1 MRHHDATR
9 EDSRSKPQ
17 HGRNAVMVR
26 NYAYGSNH
34 HGSRLADI
42 HPETLTRRPQQ
53 PHGCT
58 PGNSGNPCIMNK
70 IQNRVP
76 VIDAKHRPLAP
87 CSPRRARI
95 LVQQG
100 KAHGRHRN
108 GVYYLALQR
117 TVPPESIQSA
127 HLMIDPGKSHTGLAI
142 VRDDKQHNRTILF
155 CATIRH
161 RNDVKKRLT
170 QRASFRRTR
179 RGRLRFRKPRFSN
192 RRRPAGWLPPSLR
205 SRLDNTLTWIYRL
218 TGLMAISEIHV
229 ETAQFDAQRLRDP
242 RIHGKDYQQGPLYQT
257 TLRAFVIHRDNSTCR
272 YCGKKAKPSELD
284 HVVPRS
290 LGGPNTPWN
299 LVVACHKCN
308 RRKDNQTVTEFLRRR
323 PQRLADIEAQ
333 LQKPLASAA
342 HMNVMIPELLN
353 RLRQQEV
360 PVTEHDA
367 AQTAANRQT
376 LNVEKDHHI
385 DAAVLGE
392 PTTLHGVPS
401 HILAIK
407 AVGRGQ
413 RKRIIPDKSGTPR
426 SQDWPNYCRLSPAK
440 RRKIPTPGHKN
451 RRKRI
456 DGIGTGDLVQIQH
469 ASGTVRG
476 HATPYRNRVS
486 IGTKPARTAY
496 ISAATLI
503 ARHHGYATTIVPSQ
517 N

>member
-1 MRHHDATR
+1 
-9 EDSRSKPQ
+9 
-17 HGRNAVMVR
+17 
-26 NYAYGSNH
+26 
-34 HGSRLADI
+34 
-42 HPETLTRRPQQ
+42 
-53 PHGCT
+53 
-58 PGNSGNPCIMNK
+58 MNN

-76 VIDAKHRPLAP
+76 VVDTAHRPLAP

-108 GVYYLALQR
+108 GVYYLTLHR
-117 TVPPESIQSA
+117 TVPRESILSSS
-127 HLMIDPGKSHTGLAI
+127 LMIDPGKSFTGIAI
-142 VRDDKQHNRTILF
+142 IRDDEQQNRTILF
-155 CATIRH
+155 CATLRH
-161 RNDVKKRLT
+161 RKDIQKRMT
-170 QRASFRRTR
+170 QRASFRQTR

-192 RRRPAGWLPPSLR
+192 RRRKPGWLTPSLR
-205 SRLDNTLTWIYRL
+205 SRLDNTLTWVYRL
-218 TGLMAISEIHV
+218 TGLIAISDIHV
-229 ETAQFDAQRLRDP
+229 ETAQFDAQRLRNLEV
-242 RIHGKDYQQGPLYQT
+242 HGIEYQQGPLYHT

-272 YCGKKAKPSELD
+272 YCGKKAKPVELD
-284 HVVPRS
+284 HVLPRS
-290 LGGPNTPWN
+290 LNGPNTPWN

-308 RRKDNQTVTEFLRRR
+308 QRKNNQPVAEFLKRR
-323 PQRLADIEAQ
+323 PQRLANIEAQ

-342 HMNVMIPELLN
+342 HMNIIIPALLN
-353 RLRQQEV
+353 RLRQQGHH
-360 PVTEHDA
+360 VTEHDA

-376 LNVEKDHHI
+376 LNVKKEHHI

-392 PTTLHGVPS
+392 PNTLRGVPS

-413 RKRIIPDKSGTPR
+413 RKRIIPDQSGTPR
-426 SQDWPNYCRLSPAK
+426 SQDWPNYCRLSPAE

-486 IGTKPARTAY
+486 IGTKPARTSF
-496 ISAATLI
+496 ISTATLL
-503 ARHHGYATTIVPSQ
+503 ARHHGYATNTVATQ

>member
-1 MRHHDATR
+1 
-9 EDSRSKPQ
+9 
-17 HGRNAVMVR
+17 
-26 NYAYGSNH
+26 
-34 HGSRLADI
+34 
-42 HPETLTRRPQQ
+42 
-53 PHGCT
+53 
-58 PGNSGNPCIMNK
+58 MNN

-76 VIDAKHRPLAP
+76 VIDAEHRPLAP

-95 LVQQG
+95 LVQQS

-108 GVYYLALQR
+108 GVYYLTLHR
-117 TVPPESIQSA
+117 TIPQEYIQSA
-127 HLMIDPGKSHTGLAI
+127 HLMIDPGKSFTGLAI
-142 VRDDKQHNRTILF
+142 VRDDEQHNRAILF
-155 CATIRH
+155 CTTLQH
-161 RNDVKKRLT
+161 RNDVRKRLT

-205 SRLDNTLTWIYRL
+205 SRLDNTLTWVSRL
-218 TGLMAISEIHV
+218 SALVAISDIHI
-229 ETAQFDAQRLRDP
+229 ETAQFDAQRLHNP

-272 YCGKKAKPSELD
+272 YCGKKAKPVELD
-284 HVVPRS
+284 HVIPRS
-290 LGGPNTPWN
+290 LSGPNTPWN
-299 LVVACHKCN
+299 LVVSCHKCN
-308 RRKDNQTVTEFLRRR
+308 QRKDNKPLAEFLKRR

-333 LQKPLASAA
+333 LQKPLESAA
-342 HMNVMIPELLN
+342 HMNAIIPELLR
-353 RLRQQEV
+353 RLCQQGHH
-360 PVTEHDA
+360 VTEHDA

-392 PTTLHGVPS
+392 PTTLRGVPN
-401 HILAIK
+401 HILSIK
-407 AVGRGQ
+407 AIGRGQ
-413 RKRIIPDKSGTPR
+413 RKRIMPDKSGTPR
-426 SQDWPNYCRLSPAK
+426 SQDWPNYCRLSPAE

-496 ISAATLI
+496 ISTATLI
-503 ARHHGYATTIVPSQ
+503 ARHHGYATTTVQSQ

>member
-1 MRHHDATR
+1 
-9 EDSRSKPQ
+9 
-17 HGRNAVMVR
+17 
-26 NYAYGSNH
+26 
-34 HGSRLADI
+34 
-42 HPETLTRRPQQ
+42 
-53 PHGCT
+53 
-58 PGNSGNPCIMNK
+58 MNN

-76 VIDAKHRPLAP
+76 VIDAEYRPLAP

-100 KAHGRHRN
+100 KANGRHQN
-108 GVYYLALQR
+108 GVYYLTLHH
-117 TVPPESIQSA
+117 TVPQESIQSSS
-127 HLMIDPGKSHTGLAI
+127 LMIDPGKSFTGIAI
-142 VRDDKQHNRTILF
+142 VRDDEQPNRTILF
-155 CATIRH
+155 CATLQH
-161 RNDVKKRLT
+161 RNDIQKRMT

-192 RRRPAGWLPPSLR
+192 RRRHAGWLPPSLR
-205 SRLDNTLTWIYRL
+205 SRLDNTLTWVYRI
-218 TGLMAISEIHV
+218 TGLIAIYDIHV
-229 ETAQFDAQRLRDP
+229 ETTQFDVQHLRNP
-242 RIHGKDYQQGPLYQT
+242 GVHGEEYQQGPLYHT

-272 YCGKKAKPSELD
+272 YCGKKAKPVELD
-284 HVVPRS
+284 HVIPRS

-308 RRKDNQTVTEFLRRR
+308 QRKDNQTVAEFLKRR

-342 HMNVMIPELLN
+342 HMNVIIPALLN
-353 RLRQQEV
+353 RLRQQGV

-376 LNVEKDHHI
+376 LNVKKDHHI

-392 PTTLHGVPS
+392 PTTLRGVPN
-401 HILAIK
+401 HILSIK
-407 AVGRGQ
+407 AIGRGQ
-413 RKRIIPDKSGTPR
+413 RKRIMPDKSGTPR
-426 SQDWPNYCRLSPAK
+426 SQDWSNYCRLSPAE
-440 RRKIPTPGHKN
+440 RRKVPTPGHKN

-456 DGIGTGDLVQIQH
+456 DGISTGDLVQIQH

-476 HATPYRNRVS
+476 QATPYRNRVS

-503 ARHHGYATTIVPSQ
+503 ARHHGYANTTVQSQ

>member
-1 MRHHDATR
+1 
-9 EDSRSKPQ
+9 
-17 HGRNAVMVR
+17 
-26 NYAYGSNH
+26 
-34 HGSRLADI
+34 
-42 HPETLTRRPQQ
+42 
-53 PHGCT
+53 
-58 PGNSGNPCIMNK
+58 MNN

-76 VIDAKHRPLAP
+76 VIDAEYRPLAP

-100 KAHGRHRN
+100 KANGRHRN
-108 GVYYLALQR
+108 GIYYLTLHR
-117 TVPPESIQSA
+117 TIPQESIQSA
-127 HLMIDPGKSHTGLAI
+127 DLMIDPGKSFTGLAI
-142 VRDDKQHNRTILF
+142 VRDDEQCNRAVLF

-192 RRRPAGWLPPSLR
+192 RRRKPGSLPPSLR
-205 SRLDNTLTWIYRL
+205 SRLDNTLTWIDRL
-218 TGLMAISEIHV
+218 TGLIAVSEIHM
-229 ETAQFDAQRLRDP
+229 ETTQFDAQRLRDP
-242 RIHGKDYQQGPLYQT
+242 EIHGKQYQQGPLYQT

-272 YCGKKAKPSELD
+272 YCGKKAKPVELD
-284 HVVPRS
+284 HVIPRS

-308 RRKDNQTVTEFLRRR
+308 QRKDNQTVAEFLRRR

-342 HMNVMIPELLN
+342 HMNVIIPELLR
-353 RLRQQEV
+353 RLRQQGHH
-360 PVTEHDA
+360 VTEHDA
-367 AQTAANRQT
+367 AQTAANRQM

-392 PTTLHGVPS
+392 PATLRGVPN
-401 HILAIK
+401 HILSIK

-413 RKRIIPDKSGTPR
+413 RKRIMPDKSGTPR
-426 SQDWPNYCRLSPAK
+426 SQDWPNYCRLSPAE
-440 RRKIPTPGHKN
+440 RQKIPTPGHKN

-486 IGTKPARTAY
+486 IGTKPARTSF

-503 ARHHGYATTIVPSQ
+503 ARHHGYATTTVQSQ

>member
-1 MRHHDATR
+1 
-9 EDSRSKPQ
+9 
-17 HGRNAVMVR
+17 
-26 NYAYGSNH
+26 
-34 HGSRLADI
+34 
-42 HPETLTRRPQQ
+42 
-53 PHGCT
+53 
-58 PGNSGNPCIMNK
+58 MNN

-76 VIDAKHRPLAP
+76 VTDAEHHPLAP

-100 KAHGRHRN
+100 KANGRHQN
-108 GVYYLALQR
+108 GIYYLTLHR
-117 TVPPESIQSA
+117 TIPQESIQSA
-127 HLMIDPGKSHTGLAI
+127 HLMIDPGKSFTGIAI
-142 VRDDKQHNRTILF
+142 VRDDKQQNRTILF
-155 CATIRH
+155 CATLRH
-161 RNDVKKRLT
+161 RNDIQKRMT
-170 QRASFRRTR
+170 QRASSRRTR

-205 SRLDNTLTWIYRL
+205 SRLDNTLTWVCRL
-218 TGLMAISEIHV
+218 TALIAIYDIHV
-229 ETAQFDAQRLRDP
+229 ETAQFDAQRLRNAEV
-242 RIHGKDYQQGPLYQT
+242 HGKDYQQGPLYHT

-272 YCGKKAKPSELD
+272 YCGKKAKPVELD
-284 HVVPRS
+284 HVIPRS
-290 LGGPNTPWN
+290 LSGPNTPWN

-308 RRKDNQTVTEFLRRR
+308 RRKDNQTVAEFLKRR

-342 HMNVMIPELLN
+342 HMNVIIPELLR
-353 RLRQQEV
+353 RLCQQGHH
-360 PVTEHDA
+360 VTEHDA

-376 LNVEKDHHI
+376 LNVKKDHHI

-392 PTTLHGVPS
+392 PTTLRGVPN
-401 HILAIK
+401 HILSIK
-407 AVGRGQ
+407 ATGRGQ
-413 RKRIIPDKSGTPR
+413 RKRIMPDQSGTPR
-426 SQDWPNYCRLSPAK
+426 SQDWPNYCRLSPAE

-486 IGTKPARTAY
+486 IGAKPARTAY
-496 ISAATLI
+496 LSTTTLI
-503 ARHHGYATTIVPSQ
+503 ARHHGYATTTVQSQ

>member
-1 MRHHDATR
+1 
-9 EDSRSKPQ
+9 
-17 HGRNAVMVR
+17 
-26 NYAYGSNH
+26 
-34 HGSRLADI
+34 
-42 HPETLTRRPQQ
+42 
-53 PHGCT
+53 
-58 PGNSGNPCIMNK
+58 MNN

-76 VIDAKHRPLAP
+76 VTDAEYRPLAP

-100 KAHGRHRN
+100 KANGRHQN
-108 GVYYLALQR
+108 GVYYLTLHR
-117 TVPPESIQSA
+117 TIPQESIQSA
-127 HLMIDPGKSHTGLAI
+127 HLMIDPGKSFTGLAI
-142 VRDDKQHNRTILF
+142 VRDDEPQNRTVLF
-155 CATIRH
+155 CGIIQH
-161 RNDVKKRLT
+161 RNDVRKRLT

-192 RRRPAGWLPPSLR
+192 RRRSAGWLPPSLR
-205 SRLDNTLTWIYRL
+205 SRLDNTITWIDRL
-218 TGLMAISEIHV
+218 TGLIAISEIHV
-229 ETAQFDAQRLRDP
+229 ETTQFDVQHLRNP
-242 RIHGKDYQQGPLYQT
+242 GVHGEEYQKGPLYHT

-272 YCGKKAKPSELD
+272 YCGKKAKPAELD
-284 HVVPRS
+284 HVIPRS
-290 LGGPNTPWN
+290 LSGPNTPWN
-299 LVVACHKCN
+299 LVVSCHKCN
-308 RRKDNQTVTEFLRRR
+308 QRKNNKSLAEFLKRR

-342 HMNVMIPELLN
+342 HMNIIIPALLN

-392 PTTLHGVPS
+392 PATLRGIPS
-401 HILAIK
+401 HILSIK

-413 RKRIIPDKSGTPR
+413 RKRIVPNKSGTPHSR
-426 SQDWPNYCRLSPAK
+426 HWPAYCRLSPAE
-440 RRKIPTPGHKN
+440 RRKIPTPAHKN

-469 ASGTVRG
+469 TSGTVRG

-496 ISAATLI
+496 ISTATLI
-503 ARHHGYATTIVPSQ
+503 ARHHGYATTTIQSK

>member
-1 MRHHDATR
+1 
-9 EDSRSKPQ
+9 
-17 HGRNAVMVR
+17 
-26 NYAYGSNH
+26 
-34 HGSRLADI
+34 
-42 HPETLTRRPQQ
+42 
-53 PHGCT
+53 
-58 PGNSGNPCIMNK
+58 MNN

-76 VIDAKHRPLAP
+76 VIDTEHHPLAP

-100 KAHGRHRN
+100 KAN
-108 GVYYLALQR
+108 GQHQNGSYYLTLHR
-117 TVPPESIQSA
+117 TIPQESIQSA
-127 HLMIDPGKSHTGLAI
+127 HLMIDPGKSFTGIAI
-142 VRDDKQHNRTILF
+142 VRDDEQQNRTILF
-155 CATIRH
+155 CATLRH
-161 RNDVKKRLT
+161 RNDIQKRMT
-170 QRASFRRTR
+170 QRASSRRTR

-192 RRRPAGWLPPSLR
+192 RRRPASWLPPSLR
-205 SRLDNTLTWIYRL
+205 SRLDNTITWIDRL
-218 TGLMAISEIHV
+218 TGLIAISEIHV
-229 ETAQFDAQRLRDP
+229 ETTQFDVQHLRNP
-242 RIHGKDYQQGPLYQT
+242 GIHGEQYQQGPLYQT

-272 YCGKKAKPSELD
+272 YCGKKAKPVELD

-299 LVVACHKCN
+299 LVVSCHKCN
-308 RRKDNQTVTEFLRRR
+308 QHKDNQTVAEFLKRR
-323 PQRLADIEAQ
+323 PQRLADIKTQ

-342 HMNVMIPELLN
+342 HMNIIIPALLN
-353 RLRQQEV
+353 RLRQQGV

-367 AQTAANRQT
+367 AQTAASRQM

-392 PTTLHGVPS
+392 PTTLRGVPN
-401 HILAIK
+401 HILSIK
-407 AVGRGQ
+407 AIGRGQ
-413 RKRIIPDKSGTPR
+413 RKRIMPDKSGTPR
-426 SQDWPNYCRLSPAK
+426 SQDWPNYCRLSPAE

-496 ISAATLI
+496 ISTATLI
-503 ARHHGYATTIVPSQ
+503 ARHHGYTTTTVQSQ

>member
-1 MRHHDATR
+1 
-9 EDSRSKPQ
+9 
-17 HGRNAVMVR
+17 
-26 NYAYGSNH
+26 
-34 HGSRLADI
+34 
-42 HPETLTRRPQQ
+42 
-53 PHGCT
+53 
-58 PGNSGNPCIMNK
+58 MNN

-76 VIDAKHRPLAP
+76 VIDAEYRPLAP

-108 GVYYLALQR
+108 GVYYLTLHR
-117 TVPPESIQSA
+117 TVPHQSIQSSS
-127 HLMIDPGKSHTGLAI
+127 LMVDPGKSLTGLAI
-142 VRDDKQHNRTILF
+142 ARDDDQQNRTILF
-155 CATIRH
+155 CATLRH
-161 RNDVKKRLT
+161 RNDIQKRMT

-179 RGRLRFRKPRFSN
+179 RDRLRFRKPRFSN

-218 TGLMAISEIHV
+218 TGLVAVSEIHV
-229 ETAQFDAQRLRDP
+229 ETAQFDAQRLRNP
-242 RIHGKDYQQGPLYQT
+242 EVHGKDYQQGPLYQT

-272 YCGKKAKPSELD
+272 YCGKKARPVELD
-284 HVVPRS
+284 HVIPRS
-290 LGGPNTPWN
+290 LSGPNTPWN

-308 RRKDNQTVTEFLRRR
+308 RRKDNKPLAEFLKRR

-342 HMNVMIPELLN
+342 HMNVIIPALLN
-353 RLRQQEV
+353 RLRQQGHH
-360 PVTEHDA
+360 VTEHDA

-392 PTTLHGVPS
+392 PATLRGIPS
-401 HILAIK
+401 HILSIK
-407 AVGRGQ
+407 AIGHGQ
-413 RKRIIPDKSGTPR
+413 RKRIMPDKSGTPR
-426 SQDWPNYCRLSPAK
+426 SQDWANYCRLSPAE

-469 ASGTVRG
+469 TSGTVRG
-476 HATPYRNRVS
+476 HATTYRNRVS

-496 ISAATLI
+496 ISTATLL
-503 ARHHGYATTIVPSQ
+503 ARHHGYATTTIATQ

>member
-1 MRHHDATR
+1 
-9 EDSRSKPQ
+9 
-17 HGRNAVMVR
+17 
-26 NYAYGSNH
+26 
-34 HGSRLADI
+34 
-42 HPETLTRRPQQ
+42 
-53 PHGCT
+53 
-58 PGNSGNPCIMNK
+58 MNN

-76 VIDAKHRPLAP
+76 VIDAEQRPLTP

-100 KAHGRHRN
+100 KANGRHQN
-108 GVYYLALQR
+108 GIYYLTLHR
-117 TVPPESIQSA
+117 TVPQESIQSSS
-127 HLMIDPGKSHTGLAI
+127 LMIDPGKSFTGIAI
-142 VRDDKQHNRTILF
+142 VRDDEQQNRTILF
-155 CATIRH
+155 CATLRH
-161 RNDVKKRLT
+161 RNDVRKRLT

-192 RRRPAGWLPPSLR
+192 RRRSAGWLPPSLR
-205 SRLDNTLTWIYRL
+205 SRLDNTITWVYRL
-218 TGLMAISEIHV
+218 NGLIAISEIHV
-229 ETAQFDAQRLRDP
+229 ETTQFDVQHLRNP
-242 RIHGKDYQQGPLYQT
+242 GVHGKDYQQGPLYQT

-272 YCGKKAKPSELD
+272 YCGKKARPVELD
-284 HVVPRS
+284 HVIPRS
-290 LGGPNTPWN
+290 LSGPDSPWN

-308 RRKDNQTVTEFLRRR
+308 QRKGNKSLAEFLKRR
-323 PQRLADIEAQ
+323 PQRLADIKAQ

-342 HMNVMIPELLN
+342 HMNVIIPALLN
-353 RLRQQEV
+353 RLRQEGHH
-360 PVTEHDA
+360 VTEHDA

-376 LNVEKDHHI
+376 LNVKKDHHI

-392 PTTLHGVPS
+392 PATLRGVPN
-401 HILAIK
+401 HILSIK
-407 AVGRGQ
+407 AIGRGQ
-413 RKRIIPDKSGTPR
+413 RKRIMPDQSGTPR
-426 SQDWPNYCRLSPAK
+426 SQDWANYCRLSPAA

-496 ISAATLI
+496 ISAATLL
-503 ARHHGYATTIVPSQ
+503 ARHHGYATTTVQSQ

>member
-1 MRHHDATR
+1 
-9 EDSRSKPQ
+9 
-17 HGRNAVMVR
+17 
-26 NYAYGSNH
+26 
-34 HGSRLADI
+34 
-42 HPETLTRRPQQ
+42 
-53 PHGCT
+53 
-58 PGNSGNPCIMNK
+58 MNN

-76 VIDAKHRPLAP
+76 VIDEAHRPLAP

-108 GVYYLALQR
+108 GVYYLTLHR
-117 TVPPESIQSA
+117 TIPQESIQSA
-127 HLMIDPGKSHTGLAI
+127 DLMIDPGKSFTGLAI
-142 VRDDKQHNRTILF
+142 VRDDQHNNRAVLF
-155 CATIRH
+155 CTTIRH

-179 RGRLRFRKPRFSN
+179 RSRLRFRKHRFSN
-192 RRRPAGWLPPSLR
+192 RRRPADWLPPSLR
-205 SRLDNTLTWIYRL
+205 SRLDNTLTWIDRL
-218 TGLMAISEIHV
+218 TRLIAISEIHV
-229 ETAQFDAQRLRDP
+229 ETTQFDAQRLRNP
-242 RIHGKDYQQGPLYQT
+242 RVHGKDYQQGPLYRT

-272 YCGKKAKPSELD
+272 YCGKKARPVELD

-290 LGGPNTPWN
+290 LSGPNTPWN

-308 RRKDNQTVTEFLRRR
+308 RRKDNQTVAEFLKRR
-323 PQRLADIEAQ
+323 PQRLANIEAQ

-342 HMNVMIPELLN
+342 HMNVIIPALLN
-353 RLRQQEV
+353 RLRQQGV

-392 PTTLHGVPS
+392 PATLHGMPN

-407 AVGRGQ
+407 AIGRGQ
-413 RKRIIPDKSGTPR
+413 RKRIMPDKSGTPR
-426 SQDWPNYCRLSPAK
+426 SQHWPAYCRLSPSE

-486 IGTKPARTAY
+486 IGTKPARTSF
-496 ISAATLI
+496 ISTATLI
-503 ARHHGYATTIVPSQ
+503 ARHHGYATTTITTQ

>member
-1 MRHHDATR
+1 
-9 EDSRSKPQ
+9 
-17 HGRNAVMVR
+17 
-26 NYAYGSNH
+26 
-34 HGSRLADI
+34 
-42 HPETLTRRPQQ
+42 
-53 PHGCT
+53 
-58 PGNSGNPCIMNK
+58 MNN

-76 VIDAKHRPLAP
+76 VIDAEYRPLAP

-100 KAHGRHRN
+100 KANGRHQN
-108 GVYYLALQR
+108 GVYYLTLHH
-117 TVPPESIQSA
+117 TVPQESIQSSS
-127 HLMIDPGKSHTGLAI
+127 LMTDPGKSFTGIAI
-142 VRDDKQHNRTILF
+142 VRDDEQPNRTILF
-155 CATIRH
+155 CATLQH
-161 RNDVKKRLT
+161 RNDIQKRMT

-192 RRRPAGWLPPSLR
+192 RRRHAGWLPPSLR
-205 SRLDNTLTWIYRL
+205 SRLDNTLTWVYRL
-218 TGLMAISEIHV
+218 TGLIAIYDIHV
-229 ETAQFDAQRLRDP
+229 ETTQFDVQHLRNP
-242 RIHGKDYQQGPLYQT
+242 GVHGEEYQQGPLYHT

-272 YCGKKAKPSELD
+272 YCGKKAKPVELD
-284 HVVPRS
+284 HVIPRS

-308 RRKDNQTVTEFLRRR
+308 QRKDNQTVAEFLKRR

-342 HMNVMIPELLN
+342 HMNVIIPALLN
-353 RLRQQEV
+353 RLRQQGV

-376 LNVEKDHHI
+376 LNVKKDHHI

-392 PTTLHGVPS
+392 PTTLRDVPN
-401 HILAIK
+401 HILSIK
-407 AVGRGQ
+407 GIGRGQ
-413 RKRIIPDKSGTPR
+413 RKRIMPDKSGTPR
-426 SQDWPNYCRLSPAK
+426 SQDWANYCRLSPAE
-440 RRKIPTPGHKN
+440 RRKVPTPGHKN

-476 HATPYRNRVS
+476 QATPYRNRVS

-496 ISAATLI
+496 ISAATLL
-503 ARHHGYATTIVPSQ
+503 ARHHGYANTTVQSQ

>member
-1 MRHHDATR
+1 
-9 EDSRSKPQ
+9 
-17 HGRNAVMVR
+17 
-26 NYAYGSNH
+26 
-34 HGSRLADI
+34 
-42 HPETLTRRPQQ
+42 
-53 PHGCT
+53 
-58 PGNSGNPCIMNK
+58 MNN

-76 VIDAKHRPLAP
+76 VIDAEYRPLAP

-95 LVQQG
+95 LVQQS
-100 KAHGRHRN
+100 KAHGRHRD
-108 GVYYLALQR
+108 GIYYLTLQR
-117 TVPPESIQSA
+117 TIPQESIQSA
-127 HLMIDPGKSHTGLAI
+127 HLMIDPGKSLTGLAI
-142 VRDDKQHNRTILF
+142 VRDDEQCNRTILF
-155 CATIRH
+155 CATLQH

-179 RGRLRFRKPRFSN
+179 RSRLRFRKHRFSN
-192 RRRPAGWLPPSLR
+192 RRRPADWLPPSLR
-205 SRLDNTLTWIYRL
+205 SRLDNTLTWIDRL
-218 TGLMAISEIHV
+218 TRLIAISEIHV
-229 ETAQFDAQRLRDP
+229 ETTQFDAQRLRNP
-242 RIHGKDYQQGPLYQT
+242 RVHGKDYQQGPLYRT

-272 YCGKKAKPSELD
+272 YCGKKARPVELD

-290 LGGPNTPWN
+290 LSGPNTPWN

-308 RRKDNQTVTEFLRRR
+308 RRKDNQTVAEFLKRR
-323 PQRLADIEAQ
+323 PQRLANIEAQ

-342 HMNVMIPELLN
+342 HMNVIIPALLN
-353 RLRQQEV
+353 RLRQQGV

-392 PTTLHGVPS
+392 PATLHGMPN

-407 AVGRGQ
+407 AIGRGQ
-413 RKRIIPDKSGTPR
+413 RKRIMPDKSGTPR
-426 SQDWPNYCRLSPAK
+426 SQHWPAYCRLSPSE

-486 IGTKPARTAY
+486 IGTKPARTSF
-496 ISAATLI
+496 ISTATLI
-503 ARHHGYATTIVPSQ
+503 ARHHGYATTTITTQ

>member
-1 MRHHDATR
+1 
-9 EDSRSKPQ
+9 
-17 HGRNAVMVR
+17 
-26 NYAYGSNH
+26 
-34 HGSRLADI
+34 
-42 HPETLTRRPQQ
+42 
-53 PHGCT
+53 
-58 PGNSGNPCIMNK
+58 MNN

-76 VIDAKHRPLAP
+76 VIDAEYRPLAP

-100 KAHGRHRN
+100 KANGRHQN
-108 GVYYLALQR
+108 GVYYLTLHR
-117 TVPPESIQSA
+117 TVPQESIKSSS
-127 HLMIDPGKSHTGLAI
+127 LMIDPGKSFTGIAI
-142 VRDDKQHNRTILF
+142 VRDDEQPNRTILF
-155 CATIRH
+155 CATLQH
-161 RNDVKKRLT
+161 RNDIQKRMT

-192 RRRPAGWLPPSLR
+192 RRRHAGWLPPSLR
-205 SRLDNTLTWIYRL
+205 SRLDNTLTWVYRL
-218 TGLMAISEIHV
+218 TGLIAIYDIHV
-229 ETAQFDAQRLRDP
+229 ETTQFDVQHLRNP
-242 RIHGKDYQQGPLYQT
+242 GVHGEEYQQGPLYHT

-272 YCGKKAKPSELD
+272 YCGKKAKPVELD
-284 HVVPRS
+284 HVIPRS

-308 RRKDNQTVTEFLRRR
+308 QRKGNKSLAEFLKRR

-342 HMNVMIPELLN
+342 HMNVIIPALLN
-353 RLRQQEV
+353 RLRQQGV

-376 LNVEKDHHI
+376 LNVKKDHHI

-392 PTTLHGVPS
+392 PTTLRGVPN
-401 HILAIK
+401 HILSIK
-407 AVGRGQ
+407 GIGRGQ
-413 RKRIIPDKSGTPR
+413 RKRIMPDQSGTPR
-426 SQDWPNYCRLSPAK
+426 SQDWPNYCRLSPAE
-440 RRKIPTPGHKN
+440 RRKVPTPGHKN

-496 ISAATLI
+496 ISAATLL
-503 ARHHGYATTIVPSQ
+503 ARHHGYANTTVQSQ